1 MKKFDKFSHNHLNRP
16 WIESDFALE
25 ILSKKKISE
34 KMRKDTKFFI
44 KNGYLILKNI
54 LNKSEIQKILSDFN
68 KIINSKKFKTNP
80 KYFHY
85 NTNPRVVEG
94 WRTSGMIKKI
104 VYKEKI
110 KKYLKFFYGKE
121 PVGFSTINFKAG
133 TEQPLHSDY
142 IHFGTLPELYLAGV
156 WFALEKVDSN
166 NGPLVVVP
174 KSHKLPIVDFV
185 NLNLSIPKN
194 SKELKY
200 NYTIYESYLSELIKK
215 KKLKKK
221 ELHINQGDV
230 IIWAANLMH
239 GGSKILSKKRSRYS
253 QVVHYHFKNLKR
265 IYNPCYSDKING
277 IYADRN
283 LNKIKIPVL

>member
-1 MKKFDKFSHNHLNRP
+1 MKKFNKFSTNSLNRP

-25 ILSKKKISE
+25 ILNKKKISE
-34 KMRKDTKFFI
+34 QIKKDAKFFI

-54 LNKSEIQKILSDFN
+54 LLKSEVNKCLHDFN
-68 KIINSKKFKTNP
+68 KIINSNKFKTNP

-85 NTNPRVVEG
+85 NKSPRIVEG
-94 WRTSGMIKKI
+94 WKTSRAIKKI
-104 VYKEKI
+104 AYKTKI
-110 KKYLKFFYGKE
+110 IKYLRFLYDKE
-121 PVGFSTINFKAG
+121 PIAFSTINFKSG
-133 TEQPLHSDY
+133 TEQPVHSDY

-156 WFALEKVDSN
+156 WFALEKVDKN

-174 KSHKLPIVDFV
+174 ESHRLPIVEFT
-185 NLNLSIPKN
+185 NLNLPIPKTP
-194 SKELKY
+194 KELKY

-221 ELHINQGDV
+221 KLHVNQGDA

-239 GGSKILSKKRSRYS
+239 GGSKILENNRSRYS
-253 QVVHYHFKNLKR
+253 QVVHYHFKNLEK
-265 IYNPCYSDKING
+265 IYNPCYSNRING

-283 LNKIKIPVL
+283 LNKIKI